1 MKRKRKQTKLSP
13 LKNCSQCG
21 RDTKNKSRICSHCF
35 AGHHDGYVPR
45 PTEREQAMAVI
56 YKDEF
61 DENTRDDQMDKMV
74 REALEDMMN

>member
-1 MKRKRKQTKLSP
+1 
-13 LKNCSQCG
+13 
-21 RDTKNKSRICSHCF
+21 
-35 AGHHDGYVPR
+35 
-45 PTEREQAMAVI
+45 MAVI